1 MQTNFSKARTQLS
14 LRFGL
19 FSASLLLVFG
29 TVVYL
34 EVKQSRESL
43 LQLQLQQLA
52 AAAAAQLPLLSHELE
67 EKEQSGN
74 GHKIEP
80 TETGQLDTQGINL
93 GRKQIRWFNPQ
104 LRELSRYGRFQINGS
119 VLPPT
124 QQRNSSSYLGHSN
137 GLSIW
142 KPVYLREEHD
152 INPVLV
158 GYVSVTLSSQATEDE
173 LHRLLRGLIIG
184 AGLASLVAGGG
195 SLWLVSSALQ
205 PIKQQI
211 ERLEQFTADASHEL
225 RHPLTAIRA
234 VIDSLRQGSGWQ
246 NTDPLLQ
253 NKFNLIN
260 QTVEQMTRLV
270 EDLLLLAR
278 LDRSY
283 GDPSGWQRFA
293 LEDLL
298 EDILDLYQDSAQQHG
313 LKLKAAL
320 ETTALIRAHPVRL
333 KQLLVNLLVN
343 AIRFSPRGGTVT
355 LGLRSSN
362 RWLEV
367 WVEDEGPGIP
377 LEQREQVFERFW
389 QADSARSDRSNTGLG
404 LAMARAIAESHGG
417 QLLAQASSS
426 ASGGCRMLLRL
437 PLQR

>member
-1 MQTNFSKARTQLS
+1 MQTNFTQTRKQLS

-29 TVVYL
+29 SVVYL
-34 EVKQSRESL
+34 EVKQSREAL

-52 AAAAAQLPLLSHELE
+52 ATAAAQLPLISHELE
-67 EKEQSGN
+67 EIGQPGN
-74 GHKIEP
+74 GKKIEP
-80 TETGQLDTQGINL
+80 QQPGQLDTQGINL
-93 GRKQIRWFNPQ
+93 GRKQIRWFNPKLQ
-104 LRELSRYGRFQINGS
+104 ELSSYGRFQINGS
-119 VLPPT
+119 VVPSI
-124 QQRNSSSYLGHSN
+124 QKRNSSIFQSHSN

-142 KPVYLREEHD
+142 KPVYLREED
-152 INPVLV
+152 NTNPVLG
-158 GYVSVTLSSQATEDE
+158 GYVSVALSSQAKEDE
-173 LHRLLRGLIIG
+173 LYRLLRGLIIG

-211 ERLEQFTADASHEL
+211 DRLEQFTADASHEL

-234 VIDSLRQGSGWQ
+234 VIDSLRQGSDWKH
-246 NTDPLLQ
+246 TDPLVQ
-253 NKFNLIN
+253 NKLNLIN

-283 GDPSGWQRFA
+283 GDQSDWQLFA

-313 LKLKAAL
+313 LKLKASL
-320 ETTALIRAHPVRL
+320 ETPALIRAHPVRL

-343 AIRFSPRGGTVT
+343 AIRFSPRGGTVIV
-355 LGLRSSN
+355 GLRSSN
-362 RWLEV
+362 RWAEA

-389 QADSARSDRSNTGLG
+389 QADRARSDRSNTGLG

-417 QLLAQASSS
+417 QLLAQASSGGQ
-426 ASGGCRMLLRL
+426 GGCRMLLRL

>member
-1 MQTNFSKARTQLS
+1 MQTNFSKARKQLS

-43 LQLQLQQLA
+43 LQLQIQQLA
-52 AAAAAQLPLLSHELE
+52 ATAAAQLPLISHELE
-67 EKEQSGN
+67 EKGQPDN
-74 GHKIEP
+74 GKKIEP
-80 TETGQLDTQGINL
+80 QQPGQLDTQGINL
-93 GRKQIRWFNPQ
+93 GRKQIRWFNPKLQ
-104 LRELSRYGRFQINGS
+104 ELSSYGRFQINGS
-119 VLPPT
+119 VVPSI
-124 QQRNSSSYLGHSN
+124 QKRNSSIFLSHSN

-142 KPVYLREEHD
+142 KPVYLREEND
-152 INPVLV
+152 TNPVLG
-158 GYVSVTLSSQATEDE
+158 GYVSVALSSQATEDE
-173 LHRLLRGLIIG
+173 LYRLLRGLIIG
-184 AGLASLVAGGG
+184 AGLASLMAGGG

-211 ERLEQFTADASHEL
+211 DRLEQFTADASHEL
-225 RHPLTAIRA
+225 RHPLTAVRA

-246 NTDPLLQ
+246 NTNPLLQ
-253 NKFNLIN
+253 NKLNLIN

-283 GDPSGWQRFA
+283 GEQSDWQRFA

-320 ETTALIRAHPVRL
+320 ETTALIWAHPVRL

-355 LGLRSSN
+355 VGLRSSN
-362 RWLEV
+362 RWAEV

-417 QLLAQASSS
+417 QLLAQASSGGH
-426 ASGGCRMLLRL
+426 GGCRMLLRL

>member
-1 MQTNFSKARTQLS
+1 MRTLPGYFKAVW
-14 LRFGL
+14 
-19 FSASLLLVFG
+19 LLLKR
-29 TVVYL
+29 L
-34 EVKQSRESL
+34 P
-43 LQLQLQQLA
+43 A
-52 AAAAAQLPLLSHELE
+52 AC
-67 EKEQSGN
+67 
-74 GHKIEP
+74 
-80 TETGQLDTQGINL
+80 
-93 GRKQIRWFNPQ
+93 
-104 LRELSRYGRFQINGS
+104 
-119 VLPPT
+119 LPPAHRAET
-124 QQRNSSSYLGHSN
+124 SPLWNSCAPQQRNSSSYRSHSN

-417 QLLAQASSS
+417 QLLAQASSGGH
-426 ASGGCRMLLRL
+426 GGCRMLLRL